1 MMDNT
6 TPTVQQSTAHGAFTV
21 ERTYPVPPSRVFE
34 AFRDPAI
41 KRRWS
46 VEADNGEVLEHELDF
61 RVGGREITRFRFGN
75 GPEIY
80 SDTSFEDIVP
90 DSRIVL
96 VFRMR
101 IGPRLASVAITTVEL
116 HAIGGGTE
124 LTYTEQGV
132 FFDGL
137 HANDIAEHGT
147 GVLLQRLGET
157 LVEVAAQGPG
167 E

>member
-1 MMDNT
+1 MT
-6 TPTVQQSTAHGAFTV
+6 EHSTAPHPSTDHGSFSL

-34 AFRDPAI
+34 AFSDPST

-46 VEADNGEVLEHELDF
+46 VEADNGEVLEHRLDF
-61 RVGGREITRFRFGN
+61 RAGGREITRFRFGD
-75 GPEIY
+75 GPEIH
-80 SDTSFEDIVP
+80 SDTSYEDIVP

-101 IGPRLASVAITTVEL
+101 IDGRLASVAITTIKL
-116 HAIGGGTE
+116 HPTDGGTR

-132 FFDGL
+132 FVDGL

-147 GVLLQRLGET
+147 GVLLDRLGEALT
-157 LVEVAAQGPG
+157 EVAA
-167 E
+167 

>member
-1 MMDNT
+1 MTDHPTPAAQQT
-6 TPTVQQSTAHGAFTV
+6 TTHGSFTV

-34 AFRDPAI
+34 AFCDPAI

-61 RVGGREITRFRFGN
+61 RVGGREITRFRFGD
-75 GPEIY
+75 GPEIH

-90 DSRIVL
+90 DSRIVF

-116 HAIGGGTE
+116 HAVGGGTE
-124 LTYTEQGV
+124 LSHTEQGV
-132 FFDGL
+132 YFDGL
-137 HANDIAEHGT
+137 HANHVARHGT

-157 LVEVAAQGPG
+157 LVEVGAQRPG